1 MLTRKIPE
9 GSLDY
14 LEGRRDITEE
24 QFNEWFVDKAN
35 PYYTRAIKRRM
46 GVIEIL
52 KIAKG
57 NGCEC
62 YVTPGNDAYDYGYM
76 IFPDGVVMYVQP
88 GDFWGYDFSI
98 SYIPSRET
106 GTGCRCNEE
115 SLTTIDWDTLL
126 EQKAEGLRF
135 ARKLKAKLY
144 PTVDG
149 WKKNS
154 WNFDK
159 MVQI

>member
-14 LEGRRDITEE
+14 LEGRMEITEE

-98 SYIPSRET
+98 SYIPSREN

-115 SLTTIDWDTLL
+115 SLTTVDWNTLL

-135 ARKLKAKLY
+135 ARRLKAKLY
-144 PTVDG
+144 PTVDS

-154 WNFDK
+154 WSFDK

>member
-14 LEGRRDITEE
+14 LEGRREITEE

-88 GDFWGYDFSI
+88 GDFCGYDFSI
-98 SYIPSRET
+98 SYIPSRKN
-106 GTGCRCNEE
+106 GTGCMCNEE
-115 SLTTIDWDTLL
+115 SISVVDWNELL
-126 EQKAEGLRF
+126 KQKRDGLNF
-135 ARKLKAKLY
+135 ARKLKADFY
-144 PTVDG
+144 PTVDE
-149 WKKNS
+149 WKRNS
-154 WNFDK
+154 FSFDK
-159 MVQI
+159 MVRL